1 MDLNILQKLIE
12 TINLKIERKY
22 IPSVNKHKFEIS
34 SMNNISRFYSNLED
48 GVNFIIK
55 DELEKHKNKI
65 MKFQNEII
73 FNKKIVGLLEEA
85 LSDHLS
91 NEGFE

>member
-1 MDLNILQKLIE
+1 
-12 TINLKIERKY
+12 
-22 IPSVNKHKFEIS
+22 
-34 SMNNISRFYSNLED
+34 MNNISRFYSNLED